1 MRHQISHQINHLRER
16 RRGMPP
22 IPERL
27 NSLLTPAQ
35 RLGLDQAVSFGWELA
50 FVRHPQFQE
59 LATVV
64 VTRDQ
69 GGTYATITVDGE
81 LEFSP
86 DLLIR
91 H

>member
-1 MRHQISHQINHLRER
+1 MRHQISHLRER
-16 RRGMPP
+16 RQGMPP
-22 IPERL
+22 IPEKL
-27 NSLLTPAQ
+27 DSLLTSAQ
-35 RLGLDQAVSFGWELA
+35 RQGLDQAVSFGWELA
-50 FVRHPQFQE
+50 FVRHAQFQE

-69 GGTYATITVDGE
+69 GRTYATITADGE

>member
-1 MRHQISHQINHLRER
+1 MGSPIINQRER
-16 RRGMPP
+16 RRGLPP
-22 IPERL
+22 IPDQL
-27 NSLLTPAQ
+27 DILLTSAQ

-59 LATVV
+59 LTTVV
-64 VTRDQ
+64 VTRDHGQ
-69 GGTYATITVDGE
+69 TYATITVEGE